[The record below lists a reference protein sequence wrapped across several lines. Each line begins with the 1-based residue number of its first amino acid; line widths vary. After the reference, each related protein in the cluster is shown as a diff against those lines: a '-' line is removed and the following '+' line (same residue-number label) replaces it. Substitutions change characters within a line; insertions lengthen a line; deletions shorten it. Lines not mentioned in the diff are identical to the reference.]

1 MSAVPQLPYAGQ
13 PSGTTRWLPTLS
25 EFIIEAYSRIQV
37 RGAALSVDLVID
49 ARRSMNF
56 ILQEWSNRGVN
67 LWKVAEEG
75 YPDICIPMQPGVST
89 YDIPRDTVN
98 LLDSYIRIFTP
109 SAQTFDIGI
118 PLVPLVRQ
126 SEGPTVTNLANLGNA
141 LVPLV
146 TQGSEPIYLLTDDG
160 QIILDGAGNP
170 IVVTPGQPSTPLVS
184 QPYGDPLVEQPG
196 SGALSCVA
204 GSPVITLNWPGS
216 PHLIRPGATL
226 KWGCPISI
234 GGIVI
239 TGQSIVIAVS
249 GAEIQFNATI
259 PALETQTNQG
269 ATPLFWTTAG
279 SPSIG
284 CILPG
289 HGLTAGM
296 TFSVPI
302 ATTVGGIVLSGTYI
316 VGAVTSSYEFFFS
329 VGSPLAVYLFAS
341 PGVPLLSDQGVP
353 LIADWSGTGAPSLN
367 DAEFENFGRINVS
380 STYIETL
387 IAPIFTQIFGDPLV
401 EQPGN
406 TMSVEAGSQ
415 YVTLRWP
422 AHCLIPGSPIFWLA
436 PISIGGV
443 AVFGFSVVVEVIDWQ
458 TLTFMLPKPAIET
471 QVNQGQTPLFWTS
484 PNTPLVGVNLPGHGL
499 CQHEI
504 FNVGVPTIVGEGI
517 SRGVAVPGLELFG
530 GYPIV
535 FVENSYNFFINPTG
549 LPVQFLLT
557 DSGAPLLDDSGIPL
571 VADMSSK
578 FASTV
583 LFENNGQPQVAT
595 QQTGMQWT
603 DIFLWPI
610 SRNDYAFQ
618 PNKEEQGR
626 PTTYWFN
633 RAIYPT
639 ITVWPVPPAPQAIS
653 GFKLEPQ
660 LLLTDTGQPI
670 IGPDGQP
677 LVTGNVIQVPAYLLP
692 PLAFPQPPSPLGPGP
707 FFAFIGY
714 RMREIEDANP
724 MNGQGLDAPR
734 RFFQAFSSALTA
746 AVAEKYKPEV
756 FTAKLQLSEIYWDR
770 AASED
775 REKVEFSIQPDFS
788 GFLS

>member
-1 MSAVPQLPYAGQ
+1 MSAVPQLPYGGQ
-13 PSGTTRWLPTLS
+13 PSGTARWLPTLS

-75 YPDICIPMQPGVST
+75 YPDICIPMRPGVST

-118 PLVPLVRQ
+118 PLVPLTTQ
-126 SEGPTVTNLANLGNA
+126 AGD
-141 LVPLV
+141 PLV
-146 TQGSEPIYLLTDDG
+146 TQ
-160 QIILDGAGNP
+160 
-170 IVVTPGQPSTPLVS
+170 V
-184 QPYGDPLVEQPG
+184 
-196 SGALSCVA
+196 
-204 GSPVITLNWPGS
+204 
-216 PHLIRPGATL
+216 
-226 KWGCPISI
+226 
-234 GGIVI
+234 
-239 TGQSIVIAVS
+239 
-249 GAEIQFNATI
+249 
-259 PALETQTNQG
+259 
-269 ATPLFWTTAG
+269 
-279 SPSIG
+279 
-284 CILPG
+284 
-289 HGLTAGM
+289 
-296 TFSVPI
+296 
-302 ATTVGGIVLSGTYI
+302 
-316 VGAVTSSYEFFFS
+316 
-329 VGSPLAVYLFAS
+329 
-341 PGVPLLSDQGVP
+341 
-353 LIADWSGTGAPSLN
+353 
-367 DAEFENFGRINVS
+367 
-380 STYIETL
+380 
-387 IAPIFTQIFGDPLV
+387 FGDPLV

-406 TMSVEAGSQ
+406 TMSVEAGNQ

-422 AHCLIPGSPIFWLA
+422 AHCLIPGAPIFWLC

-458 TLTFMLPKPAIET
+458 TLTFMLPKPALET

-484 PNTPLVGVNLPGHGL
+484 PQSPLIGVNLPGHGL
-499 CQHEI
+499 CQNEI
-504 FNVGVPTIVGEGI
+504 FNVAVPTIVG
-517 SRGVAVPGLELFG
+517 SHAAVPVYLLTDSGQFILDSHGNPIIVSPGTPNPGMQLSG
-530 GYPIV
+530 NYPIV
-535 FVENSYNFFINPTG
+535 FVQNSYTFFINTSG
-549 LPVQFLLT
+549 RPVQFILT
-557 DSGAPLLDDSGIPL
+557 DSGGPLLSDNGIPL
-571 VADMSSK
+571 VADGG
-578 FASTV
+578 STLAAGAV
-583 LFENNGQPQVAT
+583 FENNGQPQVAT
-595 QQTGMQWT
+595 QQAGMQWT

-626 PTTYWFN
+626 PTTFWFN

-734 RFFQAFSSALTA
+734 RFFPVFAAELTA
-746 AVAEKYKPEV
+746 ALAEKYKEQV
-756 FTAKLQLSEIYWDR
+756 YQQKMQIAMMLWDK
-770 AASED
+770 AAMED
-775 REKVEFSIQPDFS
+775 REKVEWAIQPDFS
-788 GFLS
+788 GFLR